1 MTGTDEAARIV
12 TALAVAFS
20 RAETW
25 LDRKAD
31 DEIHSEGQ
39 LYLQLVAD
47 QVGARCALGSP

>member
-1 MTGTDEAARIV
+1 LTGTDEAARIV

-31 DEIHSEGQ
+31 DEMNSEGQ
-39 LYLQLVAD
+39 LYLQCLAD
-47 QVGARCALGSP
+47 HVGHGAQ